1 MPCSPPRK
9 PAAGSRSD
17 MHSAF
22 ERSGN
27 KWQHP
32 WSVGDRLRSLAQTAA
47 MRMLT
52 KCAARTDPRALLLGA
67 PQIAR
72 AAVRLPRRWAAGPRD
87 VGARTSPQPTT
98 HAGVAGGC
106 AGLLK
111 GFAHATESR
120 AHASGVAPIPWCAAT
135 SSARD
140 CKRNG
145 ADARRAGPGQGI
157 APAEVPRTRW
167 AARKST
173 STPPTTIVPTL
184 S

>member
-72 AAVRLPRRWAAGPRD
+72 AAVRLPRRWVFGLGD
-87 VGARTSPQPTT
+87 VGARISPAVQRVVRPPTALAQDKASRQLERQRPQRAEASRSYPGDNPRFGIRRYRAPTS
-98 HAGVAGGC
+98 HASRRRSC
-106 AGLLK
+106 RLFGL
-111 GFAHATESR
+111 GAHAAR
-120 AHASGVAPIPWCAAT
+120 LARQAH
-135 SSARD
+135 
-140 CKRNG
+140 
-145 ADARRAGPGQGI
+145 RR
-157 APAEVPRTRW
+157 R
-167 AARKST
+167 
-173 STPPTTIVPTL
+173 
-184 S
+184 